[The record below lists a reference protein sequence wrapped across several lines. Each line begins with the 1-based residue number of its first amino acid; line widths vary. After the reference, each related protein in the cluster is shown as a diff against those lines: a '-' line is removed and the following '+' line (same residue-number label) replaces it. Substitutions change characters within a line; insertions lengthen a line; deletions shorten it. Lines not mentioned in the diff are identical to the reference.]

1 MKVQSTGLGKT
12 VMEAQLKGL
21 SNGVFDGE
29 SVVQVNMESFQP
41 LHWTIKVY
49 MGPKDL
55 RKAIFL
61 GMKPRVMW
69 RSLLSVIFG
78 RFTLFPRSATQAVSE
93 SQTVTPSE
101 QPTGLPASLSPA
113 SSEEKPNP
121 LARFKS

>member
-69 RSLLSVIFG
+69 KALLSVVFG
-78 RFTLFPRSATQAVSE
+78 RFTLFPRPA
-93 SQTVTPSE
+93 SQTVPEPQTTTPSE
-101 QPTGLPASLSPA
+101 QPGGLPASLS
-113 SSEEKPNP
+113 SSNSDEKSSP
-121 LARFKS
+121 LAKFKS